1 MNQEKIIQL
10 AKESGCHLTL
20 RTGVGNYE
28 IPQYYN
34 MSNLISFYHAAIA
47 DFLKES
53 GQYITNDAS
62 REACIKQAKAEA
74 FEAAAKL
81 CDEQQLEPEC
91 PERASY
97 CAAAIREMAKEMK

>member
-1 MNQEKIIQL
+1 MTREKIIQL
-10 AKESGCHLTL
+10 AKECGAYVYKAGDSVFDSPAQL
-20 RTGVGNYE
+20 E
-28 IPQYYN
+28 A
-34 MSNLISFYHAAIA
+34 FYKLA
-47 DFLKES
+47 
-53 GQYITNDAS
+53 Q
-62 REACIKQAKAEA
+62 AEA